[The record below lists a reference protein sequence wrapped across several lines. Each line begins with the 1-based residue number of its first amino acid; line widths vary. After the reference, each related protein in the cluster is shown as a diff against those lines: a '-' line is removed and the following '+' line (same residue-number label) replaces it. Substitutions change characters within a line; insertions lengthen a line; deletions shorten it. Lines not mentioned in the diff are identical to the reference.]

1 LQGKTPASEE
11 LISCII
17 QDLKIKTIKINT
29 YYREVKTMKSIKY
42 KLLLIFTAIILIL
55 NIGIGTFTTT
65 AITNQLV
72 RDAHDHLTDMAK
84 QEARYVQ
91 ARIDGQLA
99 YISSLAQNP
108 ILSDENLT
116 FDEKVAFF
124 EAEAKRSGYLAFAF
138 ADKEGNAT
146 VFNSKHETTNV
157 ASREY
162 FQTALSGQASVSD
175 LIISNATGELVT
187 IFSAPV
193 YDQGELVG
201 IIYGRRDGNTLSEI
215 VSSVSYKQTGYAY
228 MINNQ
233 GVTVG
238 HKNTDLVFA
247 QDNDIENMKTDES
260 LRELGELTQKMTSR
274 EIGNGEYTYH
284 GVTKIAG
291 YAPIQDTPW
300 IVIFGV
306 EKNDILSSINLLVKT
321 LALISIAAILIG
333 ALITYFVSSSISMPI
348 KKVTIAAQEIAQ
360 GKFNVMLSIKSKDE
374 VSQLADA
381 FNLTIKQL
389 VNYQGY
395 IDEICDA
402 LQDMSHGDLRI
413 ELHKEYAG
421 QFKKLKDNMQAL
433 LENLNSTLL
442 QINQSA
448 EQVNSGAEQVAN
460 SAQALSQGATEQA
473 SSIEELSASL
483 AELTEQIKKSA
494 ENAKSAHEK
503 SGFAEKELHGSIDQ
517 MKDMIT
523 AMNQITL
530 KSSEISKIIKI
541 IDDIAF
547 QTNILALN
555 AAVEAARAGSA
566 GKGFAV
572 VADEVRSLAGKSAEA
587 AKNTT
592 VLIGETIK
600 AVENG
605 SRISSNTAASLEKN
619 VEVTME
625 AVALIDEIAQTSQEQ
640 AMAIVQINQGI
651 DQISSVVQTNAA
663 TAEESA
669 AASEELSGQS
679 NVLKEL
685 ISKFSLTETN
695 YLLYSKNDNVDSDDS
710 FLLNN
715 NMVSVTDGKY

>member
-1 LQGKTPASEE
+1 LQGKTPASKE

-17 QDLKIKTIKINT
+17 QDLKIKTIKIT
-29 YYREVKTMKSIKY
+29 KYYREVKTMKSIKY

-175 LIISNATGELVT
+175 LIISSATGELVT

-201 IIYGRRDGNTLSEI
+201 LIYGRRDGNTLSEI

-260 LRELGELTQKMTSR
+260 LQELGELTPKMTSR
-274 EIGNGEYTYH
+274 EIGSGEYTYH

-300 IVIFGV
+300 IIIFGV

-321 LALISIAAILIG
+321 LAFISIAAILIG

-348 KKVTIAAQEIAQ
+348 KRVTIAAQEIAQ
-360 GKFNVMLSIKSKDE
+360 GKFDVMLSIKSKDE
-374 VSQLADA
+374 VGQLADA

-483 AELTEQIKKSA
+483 AELTEQIRKSA

-503 SGFAEKELHGSIDQ
+503 SGFAEKELHGSIGQ

-572 VADEVRSLAGKSAEA
+572 VADEVRNLAGKSAEA

-619 VEVTME
+619 VEVTIE

-695 YLLYSKNDNVDSDDS
+695 YLLYSKNNNVDSDDS

>member
-1 LQGKTPASEE
+1 
-11 LISCII
+11 
-17 QDLKIKTIKINT
+17 
-29 YYREVKTMKSIKY
+29 MKSIKY

-175 LIISNATGELVT
+175 LIISSATGELVT

-201 IIYGRRDGNTLSEI
+201 LIYGRRDGNTLSEI

-260 LRELGELTQKMTSR
+260 LQELGELTPKMTSR
-274 EIGNGEYTYH
+274 EIGSGEYTYH

-300 IVIFGV
+300 IIIFGV

-321 LALISIAAILIG
+321 LAFISIAAILIG

-348 KKVTIAAQEIAQ
+348 KRVTIAAQEIAQ
-360 GKFNVMLSIKSKDE
+360 GKFDVMLSIKSKDE
-374 VSQLADA
+374 VGQLADA

-483 AELTEQIKKSA
+483 AELTEQIRKSA

-503 SGFAEKELHGSIDQ
+503 SGFAEKELHGSIGQ

-572 VADEVRSLAGKSAEA
+572 VADEVRNLAGKSAEA

-619 VEVTME
+619 VEVTIE

-695 YLLYSKNDNVDSDDS
+695 YLLYSKNNNVDSDDS

>member
-1 LQGKTPASEE
+1 
-11 LISCII
+11 
-17 QDLKIKTIKINT
+17 
-29 YYREVKTMKSIKY
+29 
-42 KLLLIFTAIILIL
+42 
-55 NIGIGTFTTT
+55 
-65 AITNQLV
+65 
-72 RDAHDHLTDMAK
+72 
-84 QEARYVQ
+84 
-91 ARIDGQLA
+91 
-99 YISSLAQNP
+99 
-108 ILSDENLT
+108 
-116 FDEKVAFF
+116 
-124 EAEAKRSGYLAFAF
+124 
-138 ADKEGNAT
+138 
-146 VFNSKHETTNV
+146 
-157 ASREY
+157 
-162 FQTALSGQASVSD
+162 
-175 LIISNATGELVT
+175 
-187 IFSAPV
+187 
-193 YDQGELVG
+193 
-201 IIYGRRDGNTLSEI
+201 
-215 VSSVSYKQTGYAY
+215 
-228 MINNQ
+228 
-233 GVTVG
+233 
-238 HKNTDLVFA
+238 
-247 QDNDIENMKTDES
+247 
-260 LRELGELTQKMTSR
+260 MTSR
-274 EIGNGEYTYH
+274 EIGSGEYTYH
-284 GVTKIAG
+284 KVTKIAG

-300 IVIFGV
+300 IIIFGV

-348 KKVTIAAQEIAQ
+348 KTVTTAAQEIAQ
-360 GKFNVMLSIKSKDE
+360 GKFDVMLSIKSKDE
-374 VSQLADA
+374 VGQLADA

-402 LQDMSHGDLRI
+402 LQDMSHGNLRI

-483 AELTEQIKKSA
+483 AELTEQIRKSA

-572 VADEVRSLAGKSAEA
+572 VADEVRNLAGKSAEA

-695 YLLYSKNDNVDSDDS
+695 DLLYSKNDNVDSDDS

>member
-1 LQGKTPASEE
+1 
-11 LISCII
+11 
-17 QDLKIKTIKINT
+17 
-29 YYREVKTMKSIKY
+29 MKSIKY

-72 RDAHDHLTDMAK
+72 RDAHDHLMDMAK

-108 ILSDENLT
+108 ILLDEKLT

-124 EAEAKRSGYLAFAF
+124 EEEAKRSGYLAFAF

-162 FQTALSGQASVSD
+162 FKTALSGQASVSD
-175 LIISNATGELVT
+175 LIISSATSELVT

-201 IIYGRRDGNTLSEI
+201 VIYGRRDGNTLSEI

-274 EIGNGEYTYH
+274 EIGSGEYTYH
-284 GVTKIAG
+284 KVTKIAG

-300 IVIFGV
+300 IIIFGV

-348 KKVTIAAQEIAQ
+348 KTVTTAAQEIAQ
-360 GKFNVMLSIKSKDE
+360 GKFDVMLSIKSKDE
-374 VSQLADA
+374 VGQLADA

-402 LQDMSHGDLRI
+402 LQDMSHGNLRI

-483 AELTEQIKKSA
+483 AELTEQIRKSA

-572 VADEVRSLAGKSAEA
+572 VADEVRNLAGKSAEA

-695 YLLYSKNDNVDSDDS
+695 DLLYSKNDNVDSDDS

>member
-1 LQGKTPASEE
+1 
-11 LISCII
+11 
-17 QDLKIKTIKINT
+17 
-29 YYREVKTMKSIKY
+29 MKSIKY

-72 RDAHDHLTDMAK
+72 RDAHDHLMDMAK

-108 ILSDENLT
+108 ILLDENLT

-124 EAEAKRSGYLAFAF
+124 EEEAKRSGYLAFAF

-175 LIISNATGELVT
+175 LIISSATGELVT

-201 IIYGRRDGNTLSEI
+201 VIYGRRDGNTLSEI

-274 EIGNGEYTYH
+274 EIDSGEYTYH

-300 IVIFGV
+300 IIIFGV

-321 LALISIAAILIG
+321 LAFISIAAILIG

-348 KKVTIAAQEIAQ
+348 KTVTIAAQEIAQ
-360 GKFNVMLSIKSKDE
+360 GKFDVMLSIKSKDE
-374 VSQLADA
+374 VGQLADA

-402 LQDMSHGDLRI
+402 LQDMSHGDLKI

-483 AELTEQIKKSA
+483 AELTEQIRKSA

-572 VADEVRSLAGKSAEA
+572 VADEVRNLAGKSAEA

-715 NMVSVTDGKY
+715 NIVSVTDGKY

>member
-1 LQGKTPASEE
+1 
-11 LISCII
+11 
-17 QDLKIKTIKINT
+17 
-29 YYREVKTMKSIKY
+29 MKSIKY

-116 FDEKVAFF
+116 FDEKVTFF

-175 LIISNATGELVT
+175 LIISSATGELVT

-374 VSQLADA
+374 VGQLADA

>member
-1 LQGKTPASEE
+1 
-11 LISCII
+11 
-17 QDLKIKTIKINT
+17 
-29 YYREVKTMKSIKY
+29 MKSIKY

>member
-1 LQGKTPASEE
+1 
-11 LISCII
+11 
-17 QDLKIKTIKINT
+17 
-29 YYREVKTMKSIKY
+29 MKSIKY

-65 AITNQLV
+65 AITKQLV
-72 RDAHDHLTDMAK
+72 RDAHDHLMDMAK
-84 QEARYVQ
+84 QEAKYVQ

-108 ILSDENLT
+108 ILLDENLT
-116 FDEKVAFF
+116 LDEKVAFF

-138 ADKEGNAT
+138 ADKEGNST

-162 FQTALSGQASVSD
+162 FQTALNGQTSVSD
-175 LIISNATGELVT
+175 LIISSATGELVT

-201 IIYGRRDGNTLSEI
+201 VIYGRRDGNTLSEI

-238 HKNTDLVFA
+238 HKSTDLVFA

-274 EIGNGEYTYH
+274 EIGSGEYTYH

-321 LALISIAAILIG
+321 LAVISVAAILIG

-360 GKFNVMLSIKSKDE
+360 GKFDVMLSIKSKDE
-374 VSQLADA
+374 VGQLADA

-402 LQDMSHGDLRI
+402 LQDMSHGNLRI

-483 AELTEQIKKSA
+483 AELTEQIRKSA

-503 SGFAEKELHGSIDQ
+503 SGYAEKELHGSIDQ
-517 MKDMIT
+517 MKDMIA

-572 VADEVRSLAGKSAEA
+572 VADEVRNLAGKSAEA

-605 SRISSNTAASLEKN
+605 SQISSNTAASLKKN
-619 VEVTME
+619 VEVTTE

-640 AMAIVQINQGI
+640 AMSITQINQGI

-679 NVLKEL
+679 TVLKEL
-685 ISKFSLTETN
+685 ISKFSLAETN
-695 YLLYSKNDNVDSDDS
+695 YLSYSKNDNMESDDS
-710 FLLNN
+710 FLVNN
-715 NMVSVTDGKY
+715 NTVSIIDRKY

>member
-1 LQGKTPASEE
+1 
-11 LISCII
+11 
-17 QDLKIKTIKINT
+17 
-29 YYREVKTMKSIKY
+29 MKSIKY

-65 AITNQLV
+65 AITKQLV
-72 RDAHDHLTDMAK
+72 RDAHDHLMDMAK
-84 QEARYVQ
+84 QEAKYVQ

-108 ILSDENLT
+108 ILLDENLT
-116 FDEKVAFF
+116 LDEKVAFF

-138 ADKEGNAT
+138 ADKEGNST

-162 FQTALSGQASVSD
+162 FQTALNGQTSVSD
-175 LIISNATGELVT
+175 LIISSATGELVT

-193 YDQGELVG
+193 YDQGELAGV
-201 IIYGRRDGNTLSEI
+201 IYGRRDGNTLSEI

-274 EIGNGEYTYH
+274 EIGSGEYTYH

-321 LALISIAAILIG
+321 LAVISVAAILIG

-360 GKFNVMLSIKSKDE
+360 GKFDVMLSIKSKDE
-374 VSQLADA
+374 VGQLADA

-402 LQDMSHGDLRI
+402 LQDMSHGNLRI

-483 AELTEQIKKSA
+483 AELTEQIRKSA

-503 SGFAEKELHGSIDQ
+503 SGYAEKELHGSIDQ
-517 MKDMIT
+517 MKDMIA

-572 VADEVRSLAGKSAEA
+572 VADEVRNLAGKSAEA

-605 SRISSNTAASLEKN
+605 SQISSNTAASLKKN
-619 VEVTME
+619 VEVTTE

-640 AMAIVQINQGI
+640 AMSITQINQGI

-679 NVLKEL
+679 TVLKEL
-685 ISKFSLTETN
+685 ISKFSLAEIN
-695 YLLYSKNDNVDSDDS
+695 YLSYSKNDNMESDDS
-710 FLLNN
+710 FLVNN
-715 NMVSVTDGKY
+715 NTVSIIDRKY

>member
-1 LQGKTPASEE
+1 
-11 LISCII
+11 
-17 QDLKIKTIKINT
+17 
-29 YYREVKTMKSIKY
+29 MKSIKY

-72 RDAHDHLTDMAK
+72 RDGHDHLMDMAK

-108 ILSDENLT
+108 ILLDENLT

-124 EAEAKRSGYLAFAF
+124 EEEAKRSGYLAFAF

-175 LIISNATGELVT
+175 LIISSATGELVT

-193 YDQGELVG
+193 YDQGQLVG

-274 EIGNGEYTYH
+274 EIGSGEYTYH

-300 IVIFGV
+300 IIIFGV

-321 LALISIAAILIG
+321 LAFISIAAILIG

-348 KKVTIAAQEIAQ
+348 KTVTIAAQEIAQ
-360 GKFNVMLSIKSKDE
+360 GKFDVMLSIKSKDE
-374 VSQLADA
+374 VGQLADA

-483 AELTEQIKKSA
+483 AELTEQIRKSA

-572 VADEVRSLAGKSAEA
+572 VADEVRNLAGKSAEA